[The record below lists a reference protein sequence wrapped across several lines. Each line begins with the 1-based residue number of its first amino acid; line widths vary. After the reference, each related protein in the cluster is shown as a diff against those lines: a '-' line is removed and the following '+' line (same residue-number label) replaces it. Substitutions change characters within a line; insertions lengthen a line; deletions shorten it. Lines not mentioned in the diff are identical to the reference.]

1 MDIEEL
7 KCITLAFENLKTSIG
22 DIEIAPS
29 ICKMEGEVLV
39 DSCIV
44 YFVKEHKDVFLNLLS
59 ESSINKFKELLDQDF
74 RFTDLAFGIVNS
86 SVAEILLYPLHSI
99 VSISEFISAELV
111 FKYNYEGSIISAKIL
126 EAERTK
132 NGYFIYD
139 HLWASRYR
147 EVYILELSGLDA
159 LDASKVNSIIPLIA
173 NSLLF
178 DISVTYKIP
187 LAYFRNEE
195 LSRFSDVKFFKP
207 DLITNRENKMVLKK
221 YNEELLS
228 YYNTAI
234 KIAYPPFQYL
244 CLYQILEYHLDRSA
258 FLSAKEKINNLISKP
273 DFHSKQDEYI
283 VEAVNFIKSENKS
296 INHDKAKLDRVIDQ
310 FVESART
317 KEDIQLLELKS
328 HFEND
333 IEIICKK
340 TLVLKSIDF
349 DGKFKQTVKDRI
361 YSMRCSIVHS
371 NPDFEKS
378 HAIPFLPTRI
388 NLELLRK
395 EIQLVKSI
403 AEQIIANPKSYD
415 D

>member
-1 MDIEEL
+1 MEIEEL
-7 KCITLAFENLKTSIG
+7 RCKTQAFENLKSSIG
-22 DIEIAPS
+22 DLEITPS
-29 ICKMEGEVLV
+29 ICKMEGEDLV
-39 DSCIV
+39 DSCMV

-59 ESSINKFKELLDQDF
+59 ESSINKFKELLDDGF
-74 RFTDLAFGIVNS
+74 RFTDTSFGIVNS
-86 SVAEILLYPLHSI
+86 STAEILLYPLNSI
-99 VSISEFISAELV
+99 LSISEFIKAELE
-111 FKYNYEGSIISAKIL
+111 FKYNYDGSVITAKIL

-132 NGYFIYD
+132 NGFFIYD

-147 EVYILELSGLDA
+147 EVYILELGGLDTLEEA
-159 LDASKVNSIIPLIA
+159 KINSIIPLIA

-178 DISVTYKIP
+178 DIAVTYKIP

-207 DLITNRENKMVLKK
+207 ELITSKENTMVLKK
-221 YNEELLS
+221 YNQELLS

-273 DFHSKQDEYI
+273 DFHSKQDEYVI
-283 VEAVNFIKSENKS
+283 EAVNFIKAENKS
-296 INHDKAKLDRVIDQ
+296 INHDKAKLDRVISQ
-310 FVESART
+310 FIDSIKT
-317 KEDIQLLELKS
+317 KDDIQMLGLKE
-328 HFEND
+328 HFESD
-333 IEIICKK
+333 IEIVCKK

-349 DGKFKQTVKDRI
+349 DTKFKQTVKDRI

-388 NLELLRK
+388 NLDILRK
-395 EIQLVKSI
+395 EIQLVKCI

-415 D
+415 A